1 MGGGGRRSGGGKRR
15 CNRSGGDS
23 GDGAFRGGSSSRG
36 KHWKSHPESRS
47 IRSKGKEG
55 SSLSRKNDRG
65 TFYYSYLSMDAD
77 AQNGSEH
84 DIVTTME
91 DKTTISAFE
100 SRNPGMPM
108 PADTFKYDVDEE
120 LVLGETSHRGLGFDG
135 GDEGNV
141 AELDVSSV
149 ELNEKIEFDEI
160 DNSDDDGVDLKKKK
174 GLKQKNSAFL
184 SIGGVRLLT
193 EDVSDDEEE
202 CSLSDEDQDLVGS
215 FSSDDVEDSSNES
228 SGDFD
233 YVSGSDVDDDVAEDY
248 LNGIGGST
256 EFINLQELG
265 AECSSSSTV
274 SSSSSDGEENLDEGL
289 DAETPTHSMLKKKE
303 FRQQELAKKGLSSK
317 TRTNIQMNHVTLR
330 SVAEFGTF
338 DCGLDSILSL
348 KDSRMKVKKNKKKH
362 SPDVSL
368 SWPMD
373 ARKDKK
379 YKNVPGWKK
388 KHRKEVIA
396 LKRRERMIRRGVDLD
411 QINLSLRKMVL
422 DEVDM
427 MSFQPMHTRDCAQVQ
442 KLASVYRLKSGS
454 QGCGKKRFVTVTRT
468 GHTTLPSSIDEVRL
482 ERMLEFGKQYNN
494 QHNKEKLKGVTSRD
508 QATAN
513 KFSES
518 VVRSSEGRKSKPRKQ
533 AGRQE
538 YGYANGKRM
547 SFVASGVMQMD
558 GHPQEPS
565 SPLEDNVCTETKQ
578 VTPSAQFGAF
588 EMHTKGIGSKLM
600 AKMGYVEGGGL
611 GKDGKGIAE
620 PIEAVQRPKSLG
632 LGNAI
637 PAATSG
643 GELQKIGTFE
653 RHTRGFGS
661 RMMAKMGFVEGTG
674 LGKDGQGILE
684 PLSAKRRPKNLG
696 LGSQKTR

>member
-36 KHWKSHPESRS
+36 CRVFMIVIYVCLEWITGRHWKSRVESRS

-65 TFYYSYLSMDAD
+65 SFYYSYLSMDAD
-77 AQNGSEH
+77 VQNGSEH

-100 SRNPGMPM
+100 SRNPVMPM

-174 GLKQKNSAFL
+174 GLKPKNSAFL
-184 SIGGVRLLT
+184 SIGGVRLFT

-215 FSSDDVEDSSNES
+215 LSGDDVDDSSNES

-274 SSSSSDGEENLDEGL
+274 SSSSSDGEESFNEGL
-289 DAETPTHSMLKKKE
+289 DADTPSHSMLKKKE
-303 FRQQELAKKGLSSK
+303 IRQQKLEKKGLSSK
-317 TRTNIQMNHVTLR
+317 ARKNIQMNHVTLR
-330 SVAEFGTF
+330 SVAESGTF

-348 KDSRMKVKKNKKKH
+348 KDSRMRVKKNKKKL
-362 SPDVSL
+362 SPDFSL

-411 QINLSLRKMVL
+411 QINL
-422 DEVDM
+422 
-427 MSFQPMHTRDCAQVQ
+427 VQ

-468 GHTTLPSSIDEVRL
+468 GQTTLPSSIDEVRL

-494 QHNKEKLKGVTSRD
+494 QHNKEKLKGLTSRD

-513 KFSES
+513 KSSEG

-533 AGRQE
+533 VTRQE
-538 YGYANGKRM
+538 YGYANGKPM

-565 SPLEDNVCTETKQ
+565 SPLEDNICTETKE
-578 VTPSAQFGAF
+578 VILSAQFGAF

-674 LGKDGQGILE
+674 LGKDGQGMLE